1 MKKHILLL
9 AAVLLTAA
17 TLQAQ
22 SFQQAFFLDGY
33 RLGYRYNPAIQSA
46 EGFLSVGQFENQS
59 RQNFGAASFLYPRGE
74 EVVTALHPSVS
85 AEEFLGSLQDDSY
98 MNGSINYNLVSYG
111 WRKGA
116 AFHTLEANVRGFY
129 MASVP
134 KEIFTILK
142 LGTEDTFYDLSGFSL
157 GGNAIVELA
166 YGYSR
171 KLGDFISVGARA
183 KLLVGVESL
192 RYQITR
198 FDMVMSEEKYQATVE
213 ADLDFTSRWRK
224 IGTNDEGYLN
234 FLNLSAKDRLKTP
247 TGGGLAVDLGILV
260 TPLEGLSLS
269 ASVLDLGGM
278 FWYYGNA
285 GQSAGQISFA
295 GMENLTLEDIQ
306 QGNILSQFSDELDAL
321 TNAIR
326 VKSIEKKTALS
337 ALPFNVNLGARY
349 ELPFYR
355 ALSLGVTGNL
365 VQMKG
370 MPYREVR
377 GALAWNPWEWLGI
390 TANAGTGTY
399 GAVWGAAANVAVKR
413 FRLTAGY
420 CDGFGGKVPY
430 TGASLKPNNK
440 MLTVGL
446 TYDL

>member
-33 RLGYRYNPAIQSA
+33 RLGYRYNPAIQNA
-46 EGFLSVGQFENQS
+46 EGFLSVGQWEKQT
-59 RQNFGAASFLYPRGE
+59 RQNFGAASFLYPRDG

-85 AEEFLGSLQDDSY
+85 ADEFLGSLQDDNYLS
-98 MNGSINYNLVSYG
+98 GSINYNLVSYG

-134 KEIFTILK
+134 KEIFTLLK
-142 LGTEDTFYDLSGFSL
+142 LGTGDAYYDLSGFSL
-157 GGNAIVELA
+157 GGNALVELA

-171 KLGDFISVGARA
+171 KLADFISVGARA
-183 KLLVGVESL
+183 KVLLGVEAL

-198 FDMVMSEEKYQATVE
+198 FDMVMSEEKYQAAIQ

-234 FLNLSAKDRLKTP
+234 LLNLSAKDRWRKP

-278 FWYYGNA
+278 LWYYGNA
-285 GQSAGQISFA
+285 GQSAGLISFS

-306 QGNILSQFSDELDAL
+306 EGNILSQFNDELEAF
-321 TNAIR
+321 TSAMR
-326 VKSIEKKTALS
+326 VKAIKKKTDLS

-355 ALSLGVTGNL
+355 SLSLGVTGNL
-365 VQMKG
+365 VHMKG

-399 GAVWGAAANVAVKR
+399 GPVWGAAANVAVKR

-420 CDGFGGKVPY
+420 SDGFGGTVPY
-430 TGASLKPNNK
+430 TGTSLKPNNQ

>member
-33 RLGYRYNPAIQSA
+33 RLGYRYNPAIQNP
-46 EGFLSVGQFENQS
+46 EGFLSVGQWEKQT
-59 RQNFGAASFLYPRGE
+59 RQNFGAASFLYPRDG

-85 AEEFLGSLQDDSY
+85 ADEFLGSLQDDNYLS
-98 MNGSINYNLVSYG
+98 GSINYNLVSYG

-116 AFHTLEANVRGFY
+116 SFHTLEANVRGFY

-134 KEIFTILK
+134 KEIFTLLK
-142 LGTEDTFYDLSGFSL
+142 LGTGDAYYDLSGFSL
-157 GGNAIVELA
+157 GGNALVELA

-171 KLGDFISVGARA
+171 KLADFISVGARA
-183 KLLVGVESL
+183 KVLLGVEAL

-198 FDMVMSEEKYQATVE
+198 FDMVMSEEKYQAAIQ

-234 FLNLSAKDRLKTP
+234 LLNLSAKDRWRKP

-278 FWYYGNA
+278 LWYYGNA
-285 GQSAGQISFA
+285 GQSAGLISFS

-306 QGNILSQFSDELDAL
+306 EGNILSQFNDELEAF
-321 TNAIR
+321 TSAMR
-326 VKSIEKKTALS
+326 VKAIKKKTDLS

-365 VQMKG
+365 VHMKG

-399 GAVWGAAANVAVKR
+399 GPVWGAAANVAVKR

-420 CDGFGGKVPY
+420 SDGFGGTVPY
-430 TGASLKPNNK
+430 TGTSLKPNNQ